1 MKRAVLLLGLATA
14 ALALLVA
21 HLLVPTDL
29 LARPD
34 LAPLILLELRLP
46 RTLLAIGYGLS
57 LGMAGAALQAIFA
70 NPLASPDI
78 TGASAGG
85 ALGAV
90 TVAYL
95 FGLSGPLW
103 MAGGGALGAGLALLL
118 LFVIAGRAAEPARL
132 LLAGLAIALAAGS
145 ATALMLAL
153 APSPYAFYDAWR
165 WLMGSLVDRSL
176 GQAAAALVPAL
187 VACALLW
194 RDRRAYDLVALGE
207 DVTASLGIDPRRL
220 AHRTMLLAA
229 IATGACVALC
239 GAIGFVGLIAP
250 IIARSLVRGH
260 PGRAI
265 LPAGAMGA
273 ILLLF
278 ADLLVRLAPAG
289 RDIPIGVITSLIG
302 TPLFILLLMRL
313 RGQAGGVR

>member
-1 MKRAVLLLGLATA
+1 MRIALALLGLALIT
-14 ALALLVA
+14 A
-21 HLLVPTDL
+21 HLLLPTTL
-29 LARPD
+29 LERPE
-34 LAPLILLELRLP
+34 LAQMILVELRLP

-90 TVAYL
+90 TVAYTL
-95 FGLSGPLW
+95 GLSGAAA
-103 MAGGGALGAGLALLL
+103 MAAGGAIGAGLALLL
-118 LFVIAGRAAEPARL
+118 LFLIAGRGADPARL

-153 APSPYAFYDAWR
+153 APSPFAFYDAWR

-176 GQAAAALVPAL
+176 GQAAAALIPAFI
-187 VACALLW
+187 ACALLW
-194 RDRRAYDLVALGE
+194 RDRKAYDLIALGE
-207 DVTASLGIDPRRL
+207 DVTASLGIDPKRL

-250 IIARSLVRGH
+250 IAARALVRGH

-265 LPAGAMGA
+265 LPAGLMGA

-278 ADLLVRLAPAG
+278 ADLLVRFAPAG
-289 RDIPIGVITSLIG
+289 RDIPIGVVTSLIG

>member
-1 MKRAVLLLGLATA
+1 MRIALAILGLA
-14 ALALLVA
+14 LVVA
-21 HLLVPTDL
+21 HMLLPTNL
-29 LARPD
+29 LERPE
-34 LAPLILLELRLP
+34 LAQMILVELRLP

-95 FGLSGPLW
+95 FGLSSAVA
-103 MAGGGALGAGLALLL
+103 MAIGGAVGAGAALIL
-118 LFVIAGRAAEPARL
+118 LFLIAGRSADPARL

-187 VACALLW
+187 IACALLW
-194 RDRRAYDLVALGE
+194 KDRKAYDLIALGD
-207 DVTASLGIDPRRL
+207 DVLASLGIEPRRL
-220 AHRTMLLAA
+220 ANRTMLLAA

-250 IIARSLVRGH
+250 IIARHLTKGH

-265 LPAGAMGA
+265 LPAGLLGA
-273 ILLLF
+273 GVLLF
-278 ADLLVRLAPAG
+278 ADLVVRFAPAG
-289 RDIPIGVITSLIG
+289 RDIPIGVVTSLIG
-302 TPLFILLLMRL
+302 TPIFILVLARL
-313 RGQAGGVR
+313 PRGART

>member
-1 MKRAVLLLGLATA
+1 MKRGLAVIG
-14 ALALLVA
+14 LLLVA
-21 HLLVPTDL
+21 AHLLLPTTL
-29 LARPD
+29 LARPE
-34 LAPLILLELRLP
+34 LAQLILLELRLP

-90 TVAYL
+90 AASYL
-95 FGLSGPLW
+95 FGLSGAAA
-103 MAGGGALGAGLALLL
+103 MATGGALGAGLALLL
-118 LFVIAGRAAEPARL
+118 LFLVAGRGADPARL

-194 RDRRAYDLVALGE
+194 RDRKAYDLMALGD
-207 DVTASLGIDPRRL
+207 DVLAALGVDPKRL

-250 IIARSLVRGH
+250 IIARHLTKGH

-265 LPAGAMGA
+265 LPAGLLGA
-273 ILLLF
+273 GVLLF
-278 ADLLVRLAPAG
+278 ADLLVRFAPDG

-302 TPLFILLLMRL
+302 TPLFIVVLARL
-313 RGQAGGVR
+313 PRGARS

>member
-1 MKRAVLLLGLATA
+1 MRV
-14 ALALLVA
+14 ALALLGLGLVAA
-21 HLLVPTDL
+21 HLLLPV
-29 LARPD
+29 LAFEPD
-34 LAPLILLELRLP
+34 LARLVLVELRLP

-57 LGMAGAALQAIFA
+57 LGMAGAALQAILA

-90 TVAYL
+90 ASAYL
-95 FGLSGPLW
+95 FGLPGAAA
-103 MAGGGALGAGLALLL
+103 MAAGGALGAGAALALLFL
-118 LFVIAGRAAEPARL
+118 LAGRGAEPARL

-145 ATALMLAL
+145 ATALLLAL

-187 VACALLW
+187 LACLLLW

-207 DVTASLGIDPRRL
+207 DSAAALGIDPARL
-220 AHRTMLLAA
+220 ATRTMLLAA
-229 IATGACVALC
+229 VATGACVAVC

-250 IIARSLVRGH
+250 IAARALVRGA

-265 LPAGAMGA
+265 LPAGLLGAM
-273 ILLLF
+273 LLLF
-278 ADLLVRLAPAG
+278 ADLLVRFAPAG
-289 RDIPIGVITSLIG
+289 REIPIGVVTSLIG
-302 TPLFILLLMRL
+302 TPLFILVLLRQRAAGDL
-313 RGQAGGVR
+313 R